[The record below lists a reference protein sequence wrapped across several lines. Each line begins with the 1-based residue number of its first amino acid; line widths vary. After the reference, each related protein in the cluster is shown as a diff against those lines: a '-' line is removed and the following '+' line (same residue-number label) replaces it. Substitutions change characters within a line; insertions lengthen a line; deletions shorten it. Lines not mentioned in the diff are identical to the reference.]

1 MDFSELSDLVL
12 VLAVKLHEFL
22 ITDSL
27 DFVRYLLNFV
37 FKTFKTML
45 ACLLAFSTGL
55 VLLGVYL
62 GTLALEADDVLS
74 EAFARSRALFAGL
87 SILLDFGSLAFL
99 TLGNLIHALFPLGFF
114 WSGNLGIQFLRG
126 SKLLFL
132 LSN

>member
-74 EAFARSRALFAGL
+74 KAFARSRALFAGL